1 MGIGGQLAVV
11 YLALIS
17 QGNPFYVG
25 SEAEQIS
32 VVIAGTEAQTIA
44 EGVKGN
50 AGYDSQINFFR
61 RDELPGGRRQL
72 GDAVM
77 VGHQLL
83 KGWKQAHF
91 HQAVLRHTDGQ
102 EHVFLLLPALCI
114 DDGSGHFILEG
125 LIQHHSMAVLPQ
137 GQGEKT
143 IGDLL
148 TVLLYLLGRQLGAE
162 LLISAAKLIFH
173 RLHSFPAGF
182 F

>member
-44 EGVKGN
+44 EGN

-102 EHVFLLLPALCI
+102 EHVFFLLLALFI

-148 TVLLYLLGRQLGAE
+148 TVVLYLLGRQLGAE
-162 LLISAAKLIFH
+162 LLVSAAKLIFH